1 MAYITETAT
10 TTTTT
15 TGRENDVCSTI
26 DTSDNNPAAAPWEI
40 EQVPTLPPRTAV
52 EIDYYGLA
60 LVFLAPAL
68 GGFLYGYDI
77 GATTFVLAMIR
88 SSRDADNW
96 WHHFGSA
103 QQGLLVSSVAL
114 GALIGS
120 HIVLVYLAKS
130 IGRRKEIRVAASL
143 YVVGA
148 MITVMSGTIWANTR
162 PSLGMTTLMVGRILY
177 GTGVGFT
184 MHGAPTYMAEM
195 SPSTVRGTMVSAKA
209 TVTVFGIIVGMMM
222 GDLMSDYPDN
232 WTGKYICYTRIR
244 PGNPKERQ
252 EEQPP
257 PPIVRSLL

>member
-1 MAYITETAT
+1 MAYPTETGVT

-15 TGRENDVCSTI
+15 TAREEGIS
-26 DTSDNNPAAAPWEI
+26 AAEPVPWEI
-40 EQVPTLPPRTAV
+40 EKAPSTTLVPGHHHHANHPV

-88 SSRDADNW
+88 SSRDADTW
-96 WHHFGSA
+96 WHHFGMG

-120 HIVLVYLAKS
+120 HIVLVYLSKS
-130 IGRRKEIRVAASL
+130 IGRRKEIRVAATL

-148 MITVMSGTIWANTR
+148 MITVMSGTILANVR
-162 PSLGMTTLMVGRILY
+162 PGIGMATLMAGRILY
-177 GTGVGFT
+177 GAGVGFT

-195 SPSTVRGTMVSAKA
+195 SPSSVRGTMVSAKA
-209 TVTVFGIIVGMMM
+209 TVSVFGIVVGMLM

-232 WTGKYICYTRIR
+232 WTGKYLSTLCI
-244 PGNPKERQ
+244 
-252 EEQPP
+252 
-257 PPIVRSLL
+257 

>member
-1 MAYITETAT
+1 MASVPGSGEDDRSSETPYPLMT
-10 TTTTT
+10 D
-15 TGRENDVCSTI
+15 E
-26 DTSDNNPAAAPWEI
+26 AANSAPWEI
-40 EQVPTLPPRTAV
+40 EKVPALALSSRKPV

-88 SSRDADNW
+88 SSRDGDVW
-96 WHHFGSA
+96 WHHFQSG
-103 QQGLLVSSVAL
+103 QQGLLVSALAL

-148 MITVMSGTIWANTR
+148 MLNVMSGTILANTR
-162 PSLGMTTLMVGRILY
+162 QWVGMSTLITGRILY
-177 GTGVGFT
+177 GAGVGFI

-195 SPSTVRGTMVSAKA
+195 SPSAVRGTVVSAKE
-209 TVTVFGIIVGMMM
+209 TVIVFGIVVGMLM

-232 WTGKYICYTRIR
+232 WTGTQCMLD
-244 PGNPKERQ
+244 
-252 EEQPP
+252 EQSKP
-257 PPIVRSLL
+257 V

>member
-1 MAYITETAT
+1 MTDSEGGIGGTNASKSVGGT
-10 TTTTT
+10 TTTERT
-15 TGRENDVCSTI
+15 
-26 DTSDNNPAAAPWEI
+26 PWEI
-40 EQVPTLPPRTAV
+40 EKVPTLPVTSNPHQHHLD
-52 EIDYYGLA
+52 IDYYGLA

-88 SSRDADNW
+88 SSRDAETW
-96 WHHFGSA
+96 WHHFGTG

-143 YVVGA
+143 YVIGA
-148 MITVMSGTIWANTR
+148 MMTVMSGTMLATTVQPW
-162 PSLGMTTLMVGRILY
+162 LGMATLIAGRILY
-177 GTGVGFT
+177 GAGVGFT

-209 TVTVFGIIVGMMM
+209 TVSVFGIVIGMMM

-232 WTGKYICYTRIR
+232 WTGKGMSTRI
-244 PGNPKERQ
+244 NEKVCAAD
-252 EEQPP
+252 EQNFP
-257 PPIVRSLL
+257 RD

>member
-1 MAYITETAT
+1 MAYPTDTAAAAAAT
-10 TTTTT
+10 TTATGT
-15 TGRENDVCSTI
+15 TGREGIS
-26 DTSDNNPAAAPWEI
+26 AAVTAESSPWEI
-40 EQVPTLPPRTAV
+40 EKAPTLPGAANPV

-88 SSRDADNW
+88 SSRDADTW
-96 WHHFGSA
+96 WHHFGMG

-120 HIVLVYLAKS
+120 HIVLVYLSKS

-148 MITVMSGTIWANTR
+148 MVTVMSGTILANVR
-162 PSLGMTTLMVGRILY
+162 PGMGMATLIAGRILY
-177 GTGVGFT
+177 GAGVGFT

-209 TVTVFGIIVGMMM
+209 TVSVFGILVGMMM

-232 WTGKYICYTRIR
+232 WTGKYCLLS
-244 PGNPKERQ
+244 
-252 EEQPP
+252 
-257 PPIVRSLL
+257 IVYLSPTIVCENL